1 MADPTKPLRSLIRK
15 YFTQQT
21 TKNQSARASDTTR
34 KQTHRNRHKT
44 PTQPSERFVWGML
57 TLITA
62 LIGLII
68 LEATHIIITRQVNSE
83 MITIISGLIGSLATA
98 FLLGKKHD

>member
-15 YFTQQT
+15 YFTQPNT
-21 TKNQSARASDTTR
+21 ENQAARAADITR
-34 KQTHRNRHKT
+34 KQTHRNRRK
-44 PTQPSERFVWGML
+44 PNQEPSERFIWGML

-62 LIGLII
+62 LIGVII
-68 LEATHIIITRQVNSE
+68 LEATHIITTGQVNDE
-83 MITIISGLIGSLATA
+83 MITIISGLMGSLATA